1 MNNPTLWVF
10 GTSFCL
16 PYNIDNDS
24 NGWPSIVA
32 KKLSFQYKNFAQPA
46 SDNFFIYHTYLENR
60 QKIKS
65 TDIVIIGWSHY
76 NRKSFVLNSYNV
88 SQQEVI
94 EKSIVY
100 TTDTKK
106 LIRSINPV
114 RGVNYF
120 LNLKPL
126 DRGVNYYDQWY
137 RDYYSEYEQICNQQ
151 SYMDSVQL
159 TCPAKY
165 IPFFF
170 SKESILNIDVGK
182 FPADCIADFVKENN
196 VEISNNDG
204 HLNKHGH
211 QLWAEQLMSRINDF
225 SN

>member
-1 MNNPTLWVF
+1 MSSPTLWVF

-16 PYNIDNDS
+16 PFNINNAN
-24 NGWPSIVA
+24 NGWPSIIA
-32 KKLSFQYKNFAQPA
+32 NGLLLPCKNFAQPA
-46 SDNFFIYHTYLENR
+46 ADNFFIYHTYLENR
-60 QKIKS
+60 SKIKP

-76 NRKSFVLNSYNV
+76 NRKSFVLDPCNI

-100 TTDTKK
+100 TTDTTK

-114 RGVNYF
+114 RGVGHF
-120 LNLKPL
+120 LNLTPL

-137 RDYYSEYEQICNQQ
+137 RDYFSEYEQTCNQQ

-170 SKESILNIDVGK
+170 SKESISNINVGK

-196 VEISNNDG
+196 VEIAIDDG
-204 HLNKHGH
+204 HLNEYGH
-211 QLWAEQLMSRINDF
+211 QLWAEKLMSRIND
-225 SN
+225 